1 MRTYYIYKATNKIN
15 KKSYIGQT
23 VDFRSR
29 VWQHMRCYEKEDC
42 LFHKAIEE
50 YGYENFEWQV
60 LESCCDK
67 SRAIEL
73 EKHYIELY
81 DTYRNGYN
89 ENKGGV
95 GGHNARAVVEISKN
109 GDFVRR
115 YDSAADAEKEGFNNV
130 SVLLCCKNKLR
141 SCKGF
146 VFMFEDEY
154 LKNGA
159 RVYQKP
165 KSTRC
170 RRIIQC
176 NSNGELIQKFESI
189 KEASKLTGANRTA
202 ILGVLSKRYK
212 LANGFIFVYEE
223 EFPIKDLSVYK
234 KEKKGKKVA
243 QVDIETEEIIKVFDR
258 ISDAGKELNV
268 NYKAIHKVVDKE
280 GRTAYGYKWISQ

>member
-1 MRTYYIYKATNKIN
+1 MRTYYIYMATNKIN

-42 LFHKAIEE
+42 LFHKAIKE
-50 YGYENFEWQV
+50 YGNENFEWQV

-67 SRAIEL
+67 SKAIEL

-95 GGHNARAVVEISKN
+95 GGHNAKPIVKISKD
-109 GDFVRR
+109 GDFIKR
-115 YDSAADAEKEGFNNV
+115 YDGAADAEKEGYNNV
-130 SVLLCCKNKLR
+130 NVLLCCKNKLR

-159 RVYQKP
+159 RLYQKP
-165 KSTRC
+165 KSTR
-170 RRIIQC
+170 RKRVIQC
-176 NSNGELIQKFESI
+176 NSNGEFIQKFESI
-189 KEASKLTGANRTA
+189 KEASELTGASRTT

-223 EFPIKDLSVYK
+223 EFPINDLSIYK
-234 KEKKGKKVA
+234 QGRKGKKVA
-243 QVDIETEEIIKVFDR
+243 QVDIKSGEIIKVFDR

-280 GRTAYGYKWISQ
+280 GRTAYGYKWMSQ